1 MNEKY
6 ERCLMTEQE
15 KDRGHRISFMT
26 DGFHDD
32 VTSIYEKLVDREYDS
47 AIEKIK
53 SLMKD
58 LRATIKIIEDD
69 DF

>member
-1 MNEKY
+1 MN
-6 ERCLMTEQE
+6 EQE
-15 KDRGHRISFMT
+15 KNRGQRISFMT

-32 VTSIYEKLVDREYDS
+32 VSSIYEDLVDREYDS

-58 LRATIKIIEDD
+58 LRATIKLIEDD

>member
-1 MNEKY
+1 MN
-6 ERCLMTEQE
+6 EQE
-15 KDRGHRISFMT
+15 KNRGQRISFMT
-26 DGFHDD
+26 DGFHDE
-32 VTSIYEKLVDREYDS
+32 VSSIYEDLVDREYDS

-58 LRATIKIIEDD
+58 LRATIKLIEDD

>member
-1 MNEKY
+1 
-6 ERCLMTEQE
+6 MTEQE

-32 VTSIYEKLVDREYDS
+32 VSSIYEDLVDREYDS

-58 LRATIKIIEDD
+58 LRATIKLIEDD

>member
-1 MNEKY
+1 MN
-6 ERCLMTEQE
+6 EQE
-15 KDRGHRISFMT
+15 KDRGQRISFMT
-26 DGFHDD
+26 DGFHEE
-32 VTSIYEKLVDREYDS
+32 VSSIYENLVDREYDS

-58 LRATIKIIEDD
+58 LRATIKLIEDD

>member
-1 MNEKY
+1 MN
-6 ERCLMTEQE
+6 EQE
-15 KDRGHRISFMT
+15 KDRGRRISFMT
-26 DGFHDD
+26 DGFHDE
-32 VTSIYEKLVDREYDS
+32 VSSIYEDLVDREYDS

-58 LRATIKIIEDD
+58 LRATIKLIEDD

>member
-1 MNEKY
+1 
-6 ERCLMTEQE
+6 MTEQE

-26 DGFHDD
+26 EGFHED
-32 VTSIYEKLVDREYDS
+32 VTSIYENLVDRRYDS

-53 SLMKD
+53 SLMRD
-58 LRATIKIIEDD
+58 LRATIKLIEDD